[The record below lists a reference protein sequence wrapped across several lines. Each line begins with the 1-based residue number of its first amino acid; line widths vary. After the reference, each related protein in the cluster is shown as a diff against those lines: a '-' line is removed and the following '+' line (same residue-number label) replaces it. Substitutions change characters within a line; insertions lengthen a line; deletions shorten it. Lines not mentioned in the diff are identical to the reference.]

1 MHGVN
6 QPLQQLQRLQ
16 RLLLTF
22 IRLVVWIYQ
31 RCGGGAAFIQSR
43 LGGHGGDE
51 NRLYLARSV
60 RRAMV
65 ASLRIE

>member
-6 QPLQQLQRLQ
+6 QPLQRLQ

-31 RCGGGAAFIQSR
+31 RCGGAFIQSR